1 MMVNMTIIE
10 KVSKLIRCVYKNRKA
25 TSVSKID
32 KGSSL
37 GASFCGCRIE
47 FLGFRSLVDWM
58 YVNLPLLKRGC
69 SDGEL
74 EMGHTSTL
82 LEGENP
88 TDLWQLT

>member
-47 FLGFRSLVDWM
+47 FLGFRSLVD
-58 YVNLPLLKRGC
+58 
-69 SDGEL
+69 
-74 EMGHTSTL
+74 
-82 LEGENP
+82 
-88 TDLWQLT
+88 